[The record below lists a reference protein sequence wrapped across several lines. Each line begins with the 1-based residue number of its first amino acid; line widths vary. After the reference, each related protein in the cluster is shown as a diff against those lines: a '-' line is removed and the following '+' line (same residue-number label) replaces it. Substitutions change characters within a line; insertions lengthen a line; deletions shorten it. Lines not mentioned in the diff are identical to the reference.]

1 VETNEELIY
10 EKILG
15 RILNKSVLI
24 KDKYCNHN
32 TQITPKLIKKF
43 KEKKKVNFM

>member
-24 KDKYCNHN
+24 QNKYCNRKSN

-43 KEKKKVNFM
+43 KEKKK